1 MASLRN
7 KRAASLLLL
16 LATASMVSASAASSD
31 VAAAAAE
38 RGAVKVAKKQSAR
51 RQVLRGHQS
60 QQDRRAQQDGSSST
74 ATSSVNP
81 VRLFRAGPLKK
92 PPPPGGSLP
101 SPGSATALTDFITPR
116 KHKKKCGKTKKGYK
130 KTFVMSKEIYSKIKR
145 HTGDVIDAH
154 SKADSDGD
162 GLLDGK
168 ENQIGTDPNNPDSD
182 GDGLSDSQEVFLGT
196 DPLEVDTDGDGV
208 SDYEEV
214 VKGSDPMDGGSTPD
228 VLDEV
233 DDLSDSDGDGLSDY
247 DEIIYHGTDPGNPDS
262 DGDGIQ
268 DGAEVDNGLNPLVS
282 DTNAGNADD
291 SGVSPGCNALENDQ
305 VYTTDISTKVQFTYE
320 VAIDTTA
327 DVTAVANAME
337 INTAKY
343 VGQEL
348 IHCEMVRKLE
358 AITTTVHRKLASQV
372 DGIDPSPQDIVTE
385 NTCSYYTADNAATPA
400 NTNCYVIQGF
410 MTLYLREDS
419 VQTSHL
425 ESSNAALKSLLVAFN
440 VNDPSPFLEVDGG
453 DGNGGGNPDA
463 DVSGAIS
470 GNESVATDVK
480 DPLSPL
486 GIALISV
493 GSVALIALA
502 LVASTKKRKQ
512 VRQRSYAEFDED
524 NADDLDKDWA
534 GDIDA
539 DTDVDASSLGGTPS
553 PSFKKTRLAHVYGEE
568 DSVFSSGLSLT
579 TDIIRDLHATEAA
592 VKRYGGNVDVHHC
605 TSAMCTTCNNVNNSS
620 GRDRHR
626 GGPVFV
632 QTYDDEGSE
641 AITADQGFEYS
652 YNQTPTAVYTPKKD
666 LRSPTFENPAVI
678 GQLPE
683 RNRRVYVVD
692 DTVEF

>member
-1 MASLRN
+1 M
-7 KRAASLLLL
+7 
-16 LATASMVSASAASSD
+16 
-31 VAAAAAE
+31 
-38 RGAVKVAKKQSAR
+38 
-51 RQVLRGHQS
+51 
-60 QQDRRAQQDGSSST
+60 
-74 ATSSVNP
+74 
-81 VRLFRAGPLKK
+81 
-92 PPPPGGSLP
+92 
-101 SPGSATALTDFITPR
+101 
-116 KHKKKCGKTKKGYK
+116 
-130 KTFVMSKEIYSKIKR
+130 
-145 HTGDVIDAH
+145 
-154 SKADSDGD
+154 
-162 GLLDGK
+162 
-168 ENQIGTDPNNPDSD
+168 
-182 GDGLSDSQEVFLGT
+182 
-196 DPLEVDTDGDGV
+196 
-208 SDYEEV
+208 
-214 VKGSDPMDGGSTPD
+214 
-228 VLDEV
+228 
-233 DDLSDSDGDGLSDY
+233 
-247 DEIIYHGTDPGNPDS
+247 
-262 DGDGIQ
+262 
-268 DGAEVDNGLNPLVS
+268 
-282 DTNAGNADD
+282 
-291 SGVSPGCNALENDQ
+291 
-305 VYTTDISTKVQFTYE
+305 
-320 VAIDTTA
+320 AIDTTA

-337 INTAKY
+337 VNTAKY

-348 IHCEMVRKLE
+348 IHCEMVRKLK

-453 DGNGGGNPDA
+453 EFSVDGLMGVRYLRGTPDAGSTNIDNSGNGGGNPDA

-678 GQLPE
+678 GQSPE